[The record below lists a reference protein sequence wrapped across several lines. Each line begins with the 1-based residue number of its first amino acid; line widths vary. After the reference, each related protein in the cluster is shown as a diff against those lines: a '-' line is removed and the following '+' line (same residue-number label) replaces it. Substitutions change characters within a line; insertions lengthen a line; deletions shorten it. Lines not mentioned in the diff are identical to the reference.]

1 MRITDVLDLDAVRA
15 ELDIDGDGDI
25 SDGEITSAIAGAI
38 DLAALGALAG
48 PGGALA
54 GRLAEA
60 ADIDEVIVRGLVRG
74 VRLLAGLVREEV
86 RGWRQELPEL
96 AGPGERPDARLDR
109 RQGRGEHDAR
119 PHRGP
124 DRLDRP

>member
-15 ELDIDGDGDI
+15 ELDIDGDGEI
-25 SDGEITSAIAGAI
+25 SNEEITSAIAGAI

-86 RGWRQELPEL
+86 RGWRQELPERRAARRARRAARRAARSA
-96 AGPGERPDARLDR
+96 AG
-109 RQGRGEHDAR
+109 
-119 PHRGP
+119 
-124 DRLDRP
+124 